1 MNYYKSGSILI
12 FLLLPLLLKA
22 QIITSV
28 IGNGTATNTGDGG
41 SATAAGIYYPCGG
54 VFDKFGNFYFGEGI
68 GGYRVRKISFSGIV
82 STYAGTGFSG
92 YSGDGGPATLAK
104 LKNPQAVTVD
114 TAGNLFIADAYDAR
128 IRRVDAISGIIST
141 VAGTG
146 VSGYNG
152 DGIAATSA
160 QLAAPIDLCFDRMG
174 NLYIADY
181 GTGCRV
187 RRIDASGIINT
198 FAGTGYPIYGGDGG
212 LADTTSIDPPS
223 AICFDTAGNLYI
235 GDWHGYVQKVNTSGI
250 ISTYAGIGVS
260 GSGGDGTPATSAM
273 TEPFKLAFDRHG
285 NLFIAEY
292 GFNKIRMVSSAG
304 IITTVA
310 GTGIS
315 GFSGD
320 GGLATAAKMDHPA
333 GLTVDSCNNLYIADS
348 RTYYI
353 RKVNFHPA
361 CGMPDATTSV
371 NSPLSTVVELSIYPN
386 PVNEEL
392 HIDNVLPN
400 TEYNLYDLMGLSLQ
414 QGHLKQ
420 SNNNISLMPL
430 PAGMYMVELKNEEG
444 RKFIKKIVKE

>member
-212 LADTTSIDPPS
+212 LADTTSIDP
-223 AICFDTAGNLYI
+223 DR
-235 GDWHGYVQKVNTSGI
+235 K
-250 ISTYAGIGVS
+250 STRLNSSHVALS
-260 GSGGDGTPATSAM
+260 
-273 TEPFKLAFDRHG
+273 
-285 NLFIAEY
+285 
-292 GFNKIRMVSSAG
+292 RMPSSA
-304 IITTVA
+304 
-310 GTGIS
+310 
-315 GFSGD
+315 
-320 GGLATAAKMDHPA
+320 
-333 GLTVDSCNNLYIADS
+333 
-348 RTYYI
+348 
-353 RKVNFHPA
+353 
-361 CGMPDATTSV
+361 
-371 NSPLSTVVELSIYPN
+371 
-386 PVNEEL
+386 
-392 HIDNVLPN
+392 
-400 TEYNLYDLMGLSLQ
+400 
-414 QGHLKQ
+414 
-420 SNNNISLMPL
+420 
-430 PAGMYMVELKNEEG
+430 
-444 RKFIKKIVKE
+444 